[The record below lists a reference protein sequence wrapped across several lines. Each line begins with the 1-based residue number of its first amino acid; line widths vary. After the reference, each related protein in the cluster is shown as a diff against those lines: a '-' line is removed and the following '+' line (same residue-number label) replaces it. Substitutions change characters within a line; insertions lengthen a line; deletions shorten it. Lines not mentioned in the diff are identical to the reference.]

1 MLNWRAEQKNEHG
14 KSVNKKTERPKNSKK
29 SKKQNIFYR
38 LQLKSE
44 TWDEIK
50 NEFFVEQPNALL
62 CWGAWPVGATLP
74 CPFTHATNCRRHVSK
89 NDKQNLLHTLW
100 RKKKKQ
106 TPEEAQADKAKKGSR
121 QQTKLPARVV
131 IINKVIMRPSA
142 GVGVAKSLPICHK
155 LHLLLLP
162 LPLLLPLLPVSY
174 FTFCQA
180 KFYY

>member
-1 MLNWRAEQKNEHG
+1 MSGGVASRRHSECLHPSHMQQIAGG
-14 KSVNKKTERPKNSKK
+14 KSAKMINR
-29 SKKQNIFYR
+29 IYC
-38 LQLKSE
+38 
-44 TWDEIK
+44 I
-50 NEFFVEQPNALL
+50 L
-62 CWGAWPVGATLP
+62 CGA
-74 CPFTHATNCRRHVSK
+74 
-89 NDKQNLLHTLW
+89 
-100 RKKKKQ
+100 KKKKK

-155 LHLLLLP
+155 LHLLLPP